1 MKISKKGHPI
11 AIAVALS
18 LPISLSLAS
27 PALSQ
32 RDEPCEAY
40 TIETQTRYGYEE
52 INNCPLTVRG
62 TFGNRKWR
70 VSITMWEPAAYLYVG
85 LNRSNGSSISL
96 MDFDVAGTTSRP
108 QYQFTN
114 KDVTYVVSFQYSDP
128 DTIRLQV
135 YQNNEVLLNE
145 LLYRESDRVLR

>member
-1 MKISKKGHPI
+1 MKISKKGNPI

-27 PALSQ
+27 PAFSQ

-40 TIETQTRYGYEE
+40 TIESQTGYRYEE
-52 INNCPLTVRG
+52 INNCPLTVIG

-70 VSITMWEPAAYLYVG
+70 VSIGKWEPAAYLYVG
-85 LNRSNGSSISL
+85 LNRSNGRSISL
-96 MDFDVAGTTSRP
+96 VDFDVAGTTSRP
-108 QYQFTN
+108 QYRFTN

-135 YQNNEVLLNE
+135 YQNNRVLLNE
-145 LLYRESDRVLR
+145 LLDRESDRVLR